1 MEAEWLNDEA
11 SDFSVARRILSSNH
25 PLEPEM
31 WLTLAGKMFP
41 QLSMKGTI
49 KEISVPVPSC
59 DPKPKFIQNYEE
71 SMWRPHDM
79 SLLEFLRK
87 TNDEGEI
94 LRHIRQKHEHRLW
107 TEAREAFRDEDN
119 VEQLVKQL
127 RQTFKEENQERKR
140 QNEEPLSLFDF
151 LYNDESFPVVTPL
164 IQFASAFKTQGEKA
178 IAAMMNSRL
187 NDKFYGQWLVLRRPF
202 NRLEDFEEDA
212 PEIMEKV
219 PERYRNFALCLHHA
233 PTFWTNDQAIRDEM
247 ELEANS
253 ESHIQT
259 VLAKVSAQRLLISKY
274 LSGEISYDEEAKSS
288 QSSQSSGGAR
298 ARTKSKLTRSQ
309 KRLVGELRARMQNA
323 LKASSTRDN
332 DEFDACLEEASRY
345 RMIFASGPPGTG
357 KTHVVHEQI
366 AKWTSKGARVLFALP
381 TGMLAS
387 EVRAKQPNIDV
398 DTTWG
403 AFLFDRPIQESTG
416 IMTQYDLIVI
426 DEVSMLTAKHFEHI
440 LALWKHAEKLPV
452 VILLGDFYQLP
463 VMEQN
468 AVRCECS
475 PSWPPNVKTIN
486 FHEQVRCKSPAL
498 QKKLNLLRTSIP
510 SKGQLNGILK
520 NHRAWKTELPT
531 KYDIVQLWRRHP
543 DTTVVTCTRRG
554 AACINDL
561 AATVF
566 FEERH
571 KTPLGAAD
579 FDYESNL
586 ENYVQEKGPV
596 KLIKGRVEANRT
608 TIFAGMQ
615 VFLTRNISK
624 PDDFVN
630 GMRAEI
636 QSFDPKSQ
644 CLEVFTK
651 TGKRL
656 AVHRITEE
664 LSGNRK
670 VTFLPVRLGYACTIP
685 KIQGMT
691 LEHITLWLDAAGCRA
706 AAYVGMS
713 RVKKTTVNISSAA
726 SSAPST
732 LFQHSKSINTEMC
745 QLGHVST
752 CTEAR

>member
-11 SDFSVARRILSSNH
+11 SDFSVARRILCSNH

-31 WLTLAGKMFP
+31 WLTLAGKQFP
-41 QLSMKGTI
+41 QISMKGTI

-59 DPKPKFIQNYEE
+59 SPKPKFIQNYED
-71 SMWRPHDM
+71 SAWRPHEM

-94 LRHIRQKHEHRLW
+94 LHHIRQKHERHLW
-107 TEAREAFRDEDN
+107 VEAREAFRDEDN
-119 VEQLVKQL
+119 VEQLVRQL
-127 RQTFKEENQERKR
+127 RQTFQEENQERKR
-140 QNEEPLSLFDF
+140 QNQEPVSLFDF

-164 IQFASAFKTQGEKA
+164 IQFASAFKPQGEKA

-187 NDKFYGQWLVLRRPF
+187 NDKFYGQWLVLHCPF
-202 NRLEDFEEDA
+202 NRLEDFEQDA
-212 PEIMEKV
+212 PEIVEKV

-233 PTFWTNDQAIRDEM
+233 EDFWTNDQAIRDEM

-259 VLAKVSAQRLLISKY
+259 VLAKVSAQRLLVQKY
-274 LSGEISYDEEAKSS
+274 LSGEISYDEEVNSS
-288 QSSQSSGGAR
+288 QSSQSTQR
-298 ARTKSKLTRSQ
+298 AKQAPKSKLTRSQ
-309 KRLVGELRARMQNA
+309 KRLVAELKARVQNA

-332 DEFDACLEEASRY
+332 DEFDACLETASQQ
-345 RMIFASGPPGTG
+345 RMVFASGPPGTG

-416 IMTQYDLIVI
+416 VMTQYDLIVI
-426 DEVSMLTAKHFEHI
+426 DEVSMLTARHFEHI

-452 VILLGDFYQLP
+452 IILLGDFYQLP
-463 VMEQN
+463 VMEEG
-468 AVRCECS
+468 AARCECS
-475 PSWPPNVKTIN
+475 PAWSPNVKTIT
-486 FHEQVRCKSPAL
+486 FHEQVRCKSIAL
-498 QKKLNLLRTSIP
+498 QQKLNLLRTSIP
-510 SKGQLNGILK
+510 SRGQLNRILK

-531 KYDIVQLWRRHP
+531 KYDIVQLWRHHP

-554 AACINDL
+554 AAYINDL
-561 AATVF
+561 AAAVF

-571 KTPLGAAD
+571 KKPLGVAG

-586 ENYVQEKGPV
+586 ENYAQEKGPI
-596 KLIKGRVEANRT
+596 KLKRGRIEANST
-608 TIFAGMQ
+608 TIFAGTQ
-615 VFLTRNISK
+615 VFLTRNVSK

-636 QSFDPKSQ
+636 LSFDPKSQ
-644 CLEVFTK
+644 SLQVMTK

-656 AVHRITEE
+656 AIHRITEE
-664 LSGNRK
+664 LSDKRK

-685 KIQGMT
+685 KVQGMT
-691 LEHITLWLDAAGCRA
+691 LEHITLWLDASGCRA

-713 RVKKTTVNISSAA
+713 RVKDDS
-726 SSAPST
+726 
-732 LFQHSKSINTEMC
+732 QYSI
-745 QLGHVST
+745 GGIVSPKHFVP
-752 CTEAR
+752 AQ